1 MSYLLTAFRNAG
13 GLGGDPNGLGG
24 ANHPTGVAPA
34 STPVAPVTGAG
45 TFQYWTEKA
54 NADAAAQQ
62 AAAQQAAAAAQ
73 AQAQQQAAN
82 EAAALDPSTFYYWSP
97 EGTALRNKLNPPAPP
112 AEPPPATPA
121 APTKTPYV
129 NPPPASQGGPTAYQI
144 MNQNGMLDPNG
155 YLINNPGVHGIVAAM
170 YGGGPSSIADTHPS
184 MNPDWEAGQNGKTVG
199 QNGDAGPWGEP
210 INWSQPQGSVMNEGD
225 IFETPA
231 GNYKVGKNAWGQ
243 FVLLAQD
250 GAPSGASNSITNMTN
265 GQHHIGINPATGETW
280 YQEAAGGLTFSGGG
294 KDYYVN
300 PNGPGYEPPN
310 NYANGNNNGGSNTG
324 SNTGNS
330 TSSPNVV
337 RSTWQDVANNGVGY
351 DPYLQMNT
359 GSTPIQ
365 WDALIG
371 QGGDLTR
378 LNEEFEKLAASGVF
392 GEWGA
397 NVTDETK
404 QKAESAYALLLR
416 NLGLE

>member
-1 MSYLLTAFRNAG
+1 M
-13 GLGGDPNGLGG
+13 
-24 ANHPTGVAPA
+24 
-34 STPVAPVTGAG
+34 
-45 TFQYWTEKA
+45 K
-54 NADAAAQQ
+54 
-62 AAAQQAAAAAQ
+62 
-73 AQAQQQAAN
+73 
-82 EAAALDPSTFYYWSP
+82 
-97 EGTALRNKLNPPAPP
+97 
-112 AEPPPATPA
+112 
-121 APTKTPYV
+121 
-129 NPPPASQGGPTAYQI
+129 
-144 MNQNGMLDPNG
+144 
-155 YLINNPGVHGIVAAM
+155 
-170 YGGGPSSIADTHPS
+170 
-184 MNPDWEAGQNGKTVG
+184 
-199 QNGDAGPWGEP
+199 
-210 INWSQPQGSVMNEGD
+210 EGD

-231 GNYKVGKNAWGQ
+231 GNYKVGKNPWGQ

-250 GAPSGASNSITNMTN
+250 GAPAGAGNSITNMTH
-265 GQHHIGINPATGETW
+265 GQHHIGINPTTGETW

-310 NYANGNNNGGSNTG
+310 NNSNGNNNGGSNTG

-337 RSTWQDVANNGVGY
+337 RSTWVDVANNGVGY

-371 QGGDLTR
+371 QNGDLTR

-397 NVTDETK
+397 NVTDETV
-404 QKAESAYALLLR
+404 QRAESAYALLLR